1 VDPVTHTL
9 VGVTVG
15 NALFRRRAGRSAVP
29 ILALASNLP
38 DLDAVVHL
46 TGDPAAVLMRRT
58 FGHAL
63 WLLPLWSAGLAW
75 LLGRRCR
82 HLKYGAL
89 FGMVL
94 LGASIHI
101 LFDLINSFGV
111 VLFWPFSPVR
121 PELAMVFIIDFILT
135 GLLALPL
142 LLLLARPLRP
152 HLERMSRVALVCV
165 GLYLA
170 CCGVSRA
177 RAAGILEGAAAGA
190 VPPDFSY
197 VFPEP
202 LGPHRWRGV
211 VRRGTRYDI
220 YLIRSFSGTVTLE
233 ETVSTETDDP
243 AIGDFLQGARLED
256 GGGGGHRLRLAL
268 RNPGLE
274 APVRLQVQD
283 SRLTGAP
290 RIRTIPASRSSVAQW

>member
-1 VDPVTHTL
+1 MDPVTHTL
-9 VGVTVG
+9 AGVALG
-15 NALFRRRAGRSAVP
+15 NALFRRRAGPAAVP

-46 TGDPAAVLMRRT
+46 TGDPAAVLLRRT

-75 LLGRRCR
+75 LLWRRYR
-82 HLKYGAL
+82 HLKYGTV

-94 LGASIHI
+94 LGFAVHI

-111 VLFWPFSPVR
+111 VLFWPFSPAR

-142 LLLLARPLRP
+142 LLLIARPLRG
-152 HLERMSRVALVCV
+152 HLERMSRLALVCV

-177 RAAGILEGAAAGA
+177 RAAGILEAAAAGA
-190 VPPDFSY
+190 TPPDFAY

-211 VRRGTRYDI
+211 VRRGTRYDV
-220 YLIRSFSGTVTLE
+220 YLIRSFSGTATLE
-233 ETVSTETDDP
+233 ETVITQTDDLRV
-243 AIGDFLQGARLED
+243 AAARD
-256 GGGGGHRLRLAL
+256 TPFGRRL
-268 RNPGLE
+268 GIFFK
-274 APVRLQVQD
+274 APVW
-283 SRLTGAP
+283 SREGEVTTVYDLRFQSLVLKRP
-290 RIRTIPASRSSVAQW
+290 PVFKFRVPA